1 MNTENFGKKIL
12 SIRQNANLTQE
23 ELALRMGVTPQAIS
37 KWERGQG
44 LPDISILS
52 DLCRLLNV
60 SSDLLLGLDYKN
72 FTEDN
77 DAKTQ
82 DVILRNLGICLD
94 PAAIIFG
101 VDLVQVFTDSPYAEL
116 MTAERMQMSKEGFWL
131 PTVRIRDDLQ
141 LRPRE
146 FMVTIYDRVVYD
158 EQVEVIDDTT
168 LEHIIRTFGQEIRK
182 KYGMLLRCNFA
193 G

>member
-1 MNTENFGKKIL
+1 MVRFEEETYEHREFRKENIEHQ
-12 SIRQNANLTQE
+12 QNANLTQE

-101 VDLVQVFTDSPYAEL
+101 VDLVQVFTDSPYA
-116 MTAERMQMSKEGFWL
+116 
-131 PTVRIRDDLQ
+131 D
-141 LRPRE
+141 
-146 FMVTIYDRVVYD
+146 
-158 EQVEVIDDTT
+158 
-168 LEHIIRTFGQEIRK
+168 
-182 KYGMLLRCNFA
+182 
-193 G
+193 

>member
-60 SSDLLLGLDYKN
+60 SADVLLGLDYKN

-82 DVILRNLGICLD
+82 DVILQKIGRASCR
-94 PAAIIFG
+94 
-101 VDLVQVFTDSPYAEL
+101 
-116 MTAERMQMSKEGFWL
+116 ER
-131 PTVRIRDDLQ
+131 V
-141 LRPRE
+141 
-146 FMVTIYDRVVYD
+146 
-158 EQVEVIDDTT
+158 
-168 LEHIIRTFGQEIRK
+168 
-182 KYGMLLRCNFA
+182 
-193 G
+193 